1 MCLASAGRQ
10 RQAMIALRRRSAA
23 VAISRD
29 RTSHGHVDDRNGVL
43 LHRKLTPRASSDD
56 HAVLT
61 SPDAPFSNPHSPAR
75 HRHPMPARGF
85 LPRGFSDACRPSV
98 WLRPSAAGIQ
108 EALTTAAV
116 RERPCKRRLL
126 APTGGGRRRPWEGQ
140 PSEALW
146 TPR

>member
-29 RTSHGHVDDRNGVL
+29 RTSHGHADDRNGVL
-43 LHRKLTPRASSDD
+43 LQRKLTPRASSDD
-56 HAVLT
+56 RALLTT

-85 LPRGFSDACRPSV
+85 LPRGFSDACRPSL

-108 EALTTAAV
+108 EALTEAVIRRQAANL
-116 RERPCKRRLL
+116 PD
-126 APTGGGRRRPWEGQ
+126 
-140 PSEALW
+140 W
-146 TPR
+146 TPKLSF